1 MPDMSPFQEFIA
13 LSKYARWRDDLGRR
27 ETWEDTVDRW
37 WSWMCEVGGEPIAS
51 RLDIRDA
58 VFNLEVMPSMRAL
71 MTAGPAANRDNTCI
85 YNCSYLDL
93 DGPVAMAELLYVLM
107 NGTGVGYSVER
118 RVVEKWSAVP
128 EDIKR
133 DESVIITVKDSKA
146 GWADAVKALLSNLLG
161 GVHPTWDISKIRP
174 AGARLK
180 TFGGRA
186 SGPGPLEDCLRFITN
201 TIYNAR
207 GRKLRPIEVH
217 DMACVIANSVIV
229 GGVRRSAMISLSD
242 LDDHEMAR
250 AKSGNWWEKHS
261 YRSLANN
268 SAVYEE
274 KPEMDVF
281 MEEWLAIYR
290 SYSGERGIFN
300 RQAAKLCSDDI
311 GRDSDHYFGTNP
323 CGEIT
328 LRPMQF
334 CNLTEVVV
342 RPGMDRD
349 ELMRRVEI
357 ASIIGVVQSS
367 CTNFPYLRKAWKR
380 NSEEERLLGVS
391 LTGIQDNRDLLFD
404 RDTSKSTLIFARQKA
419 QDTAYKWAEILGV
432 ERSKAV
438 TTVKPSGTVSCL
450 VDSSS
455 GIHHRYAP
463 YYIRRVRCDKKDPL
477 YQLMLD
483 QGVPG
488 EDCVNNPNN
497 TYVFDFVIGY
507 DGPKTRGNANDMLT
521 DWAMIKNYWTDH
533 NPSVTIEYQPQE
545 FMALGARLYDHYWS
559 IAQGLSFLPRSEH
572 VYKQAPYEEITKE
585 EYERRVA
592 AFPVIDWSKLSDY
605 EKQDTTKSS
614 QTFACSGNSCEL
626 VDVEGEQP

>member
-1 MPDMSPFQEFIA
+1 MEMSPFQKFIA

-27 ETWEDTVDRW
+27 ETWPETVDRW
-37 WSWMCEVGGEPIAS
+37 WDWMLSKAPILAD
-51 RLDIRDA
+51 RTDIHDA
-58 VFNLEVMPSMRAL
+58 VLNLEVMPSMRAL
-71 MTAGPAANRDNTCI
+71 MTAGPAADRDNTSV
-85 YNCSYLDL
+85 YNCSYLEL
-93 DGPVAMAELLYVLM
+93 DGPIAMSELLYILM

-118 RVVEKWSAVP
+118 RVVDKWTAVP
-128 EDIKR
+128 EDITR
-133 DESVIITVKDSKA
+133 DPSVVIRVKDSKA
-146 GWADAVKALLSNLLG
+146 GWADAVKALLSNLMG
-161 GVHPTWDISKIRP
+161 GIHPTWDISGIRP

-207 GRKLRPIEVH
+207 GRRLRPIEVH

-268 SAVYEE
+268 SAVYLD

-281 MEEWLAIYR
+281 MEEWLGIYR

-300 RQAAKLCSDDI
+300 REAAQSCSASI
-311 GRDSDHYFGTNP
+311 GRDSDHNFGTNP

-328 LRPMQF
+328 LRPMGF
-334 CNLTEVVV
+334 CNLTEAVV
-342 RPGMDRD
+342 RPGMNEN
-349 ELMRRVEI
+349 ELIRRVEI
-357 ASIIGVVQSS
+357 ASIIGTVQSM
-367 CTNFPYLRKAWKR
+367 CTHFPYLRKAWQR
-380 NSEEERLLGVS
+380 NAEEERLLGVS
-391 LTGIQDNRDLLFD
+391 LTGIQDNR
-404 RDTSKSTLIFARQKA
+404 TLIFNPQVLGAARRHA
-419 QDTAYKWAEILGV
+419 AMINAEWADKLGI
-432 ERSKAV
+432 EHSKAV

-450 VDSSS
+450 VDSAS

-477 YQLMLD
+477 FQLMYD

-488 EDCVNNPNN
+488 EDCVNNPAN
-497 TYVFDFVIGY
+497 TYVFEFVIGY
-507 DGPKTRGNANDMLT
+507 DGPSTRSSAQAMLT
-521 DWAMIKNYWTDH
+521 DWAIIKQNWTDH
-533 NPSVTIEYQPQE
+533 NPSVTIEYQSHE
-545 FMALGARLYDHYWS
+545 FMSIGSRLYSDYWN

-585 EYERRVA
+585 EYDRRVA
-592 AFPVIDWSKLSDY
+592 EFPVIDWSKLSDY
-605 EKQDTTKSS
+605 EKNDTTKSS
-614 QTFACSGNSCEL
+614 QTFACSGNSCEI
-626 VDVEGEQP
+626 VDVEGEQA